1 MISIYEQLK
10 EYKQAYTQTQK
21 HAYKTTKTKHSP
33 HYQHTNTHTHRRNKM
48 QEEGDLN
55 IMMNYNL
62 MLLLQTCKINQ
73 FINST
78 IAATGQPT
86 KNAYSDQRQVKYG
99 KMTIN
104 F

>member
-1 MISIYEQLK
+1 MISIYEQPK
-10 EYKQAYTQTQK
+10 EYKQEYTQTQK
-21 HAYKTTKTKHSP
+21 HAIRSLRQNTPHTTH
-33 HYQHTNTHTHRRNKM
+33 THTHRRNKM
-48 QEEGDLN
+48 QDEGDLN

-86 KNAYSDQRQVKYG
+86 KNAYSDQR
-99 KMTIN
+99 
-104 F
+104 